1 MKTIMN
7 KAIFLLSI
15 LFAITSCDDVEHLV
29 INENVDTVVSL
40 STSSIVL
47 TEETSTDEVLT
58 VTWSEPD
65 FGFTAAPTYRV
76 LIDFAGGD
84 FSNPQDVSAGIL
96 RSKTFTGRELN
107 SKLIALGL
115 EPLAETAID
124 IRVES
129 KLSNTQVFLSSP
141 STLLVTPYSAVL
153 DLSTTWGV
161 VGSGTPNGWDGPD
174 IPFYTTSQSGV
185 LVAYATLKTGEI
197 KFRENNDWTNNYGDD
212 GANGTMENGGANI
225 AVSAGTYRIL
235 MNLND
240 LTYTIEAYSWGIV
253 GSATPNGWN
262 GPDAVLTY
270 NPYQD
275 NWKAAVTL
283 TDGAIK
289 FRKNNDWGVNYGD
302 NGADGT
308 FEQDGS
314 DINVSAGHYIVTFD
328 LNNMTYS
335 LEASDVWGLV
345 GSATA
350 NGWDGPDQKF
360 LPDFGIYDGRFYIY
374 GAVLTDGAIKIRQND
389 NWAVNYGDNEPDGVL
404 EQGGA
409 DIMVNAG
416 TYDITFDFSA
426 DPPTLTMHA
435 WQ

>member
-129 KLSNTQVFLSSP
+129 KLSNTQVFLS
-141 STLLVTPYSAVL
+141 
-153 DLSTTWGV
+153 
-161 VGSGTPNGWDGPD
+161 
-174 IPFYTTSQSGV
+174 
-185 LVAYATLKTGEI
+185 
-197 KFRENNDWTNNYGDD
+197 
-212 GANGTMENGGANI
+212 
-225 AVSAGTYRIL
+225 
-235 MNLND
+235 
-240 LTYTIEAYSWGIV
+240 
-253 GSATPNGWN
+253 
-262 GPDAVLTY
+262 
-270 NPYQD
+270 
-275 NWKAAVTL
+275 
-283 TDGAIK
+283 
-289 FRKNNDWGVNYGD
+289 
-302 NGADGT
+302 
-308 FEQDGS
+308 
-314 DINVSAGHYIVTFD
+314 
-328 LNNMTYS
+328 
-335 LEASDVWGLV
+335 
-345 GSATA
+345 
-350 NGWDGPDQKF
+350 
-360 LPDFGIYDGRFYIY
+360 
-374 GAVLTDGAIKIRQND
+374 
-389 NWAVNYGDNEPDGVL
+389 
-404 EQGGA
+404 
-409 DIMVNAG
+409 
-416 TYDITFDFSA
+416 
-426 DPPTLTMHA
+426 
-435 WQ
+435 